1 MRSRR
6 GGRQFEAARTG
17 GGVLESP
24 AAGKA
29 QSGSAA
35 KAATTLEQPWPLRR
49 SEEVGDGGGE
59 AAVKNCKGKPGEARK
74 GQGKRQQADLGGRRT
89 TSEESSTGC
98 SERRHGVHN
107 RTGLIPP
114 VDNFGE
120 QADPSAADVEEV
132 EDVVRSKKKG
142 GSRIKLGNFAPEE
155 DVIVVKSRLE
165 MSWDPIINTLQKKE
179 NFWQRITKRY
189 NENRGQYPE
198 RTLRSIQSRWERIK
212 QESEK
217 IAGFLAE
224 NASGKSDA
232 DKTSEAA
239 ATYAGVEGHN
249 FQFMH
254 CWELLKDEPKWQEM
268 MQKGVRD
275 AAADRFGDH
284 IPQGLNTINLD
295 DDNPAA
301 AASRKR
307 PMGTDAVKASRKKNC
322 SSVSMSSSEYASSN
336 HSHHPDGNHSFGGNP
351 SSYQGPCFAYQ
362 GAPAMHPPQSAE
374 GVFHPPQIGLITP
387 VDNFGEQADPSA
399 ADVEEVEDITRSK
412 KKDGSRTKLSNFA
425 PEEDVSIVKSRLEI
439 SCEPII
445 NTGHKKENFWQRVTK
460 RYNENRGRYPER
472 TRRSIESRWE
482 KIKQESEKF
491 AGFLAESIRVNA
503 SGKSDADKTSEAA
516 ATYAGVEGHNF
527 QFMHCWELL
536 KDEPKWRDM
545 IQKGGQHAAADR
557 SGDHIPQGLNTINL
571 DDDDPAAAASRKRP
585 MGRDTAKASRK
596 NCSSVSMSSSEYA
609 STNHSHHPDGNHSFG
624 GNPSSYQGP
633 WFAYQ
638 GAPAM
643 HPPPSAE
650 GVFHPPQTGLICP
663 VDDFGEQAD
672 PSAAD
677 VEEVEDIIRSKKK
690 DGSRTKLS
698 NFAPEEDVSI
708 VKSRLEISCE
718 PIINTGHKKENFWQ
732 RVTKRYNENRG
743 RYPERTRRSIES
755 RWEKIKQES
764 EKFAGFLA
772 ESIRVNASG
781 KSDAD
786 KTSEAAATYAVV
798 EGHNFQFMHCW
809 ELLKDEPKWRD
820 MIQKGGQHAAADRSG
835 DHIPQGLNTI
845 NLGDDDPAAAA
856 SRKRPMG
863 RDTAKASRKNCSS
876 VSTSSS
882 EYASKMQE
890 ISLQKMSIWQDENCN
905 TGDRL
910 DQLATIEEKR
920 YDELREHNKSI
931 LQLEHEK
938 IRIMRDKLD
947 MQMREKERERE
958 EREKKEDERILKIDL
973 DSCTPELRAYYQA
986 LREEIMEKLAARR
999 TRNQRS

>member
-1 MRSRR
+1 MYNGIGLQTPR
-6 GGRQFEAARTG
+6 GSGTSGHVQSNKFLANPRPSSFSEAGGCGIPNPAPTGIDGTRKPNKDILEHDRKRQVELRLLVLGDELEEQGYTEAEIEERIEEERKAAEIEAAAEEEEGR
-17 GGVLESP
+17 P
-24 AAGKA
+24 CA
-29 QSGSAA
+29 QS
-35 KAATTLEQPWPLRR
+35 
-49 SEEVGDGGGE
+49 
-59 AAVKNCKGKPGEARK
+59 KG
-74 GQGKRQQADLGGRRT
+74 
-89 TSEESSTGC
+89 
-98 SERRHGVHN
+98 
-107 RTGLIPP
+107 TGLIPP

-224 NASGKSDA
+224 
-232 DKTSEAA
+232 
-239 ATYAGVEGHN
+239 
-249 FQFMH
+249 
-254 CWELLKDEPKWQEM
+254 
-268 MQKGVRD
+268 
-275 AAADRFGDH
+275 
-284 IPQGLNTINLD
+284 
-295 DDNPAA
+295 
-301 AASRKR
+301 
-307 PMGTDAVKASRKKNC
+307 
-322 SSVSMSSSEYASSN
+322 
-336 HSHHPDGNHSFGGNP
+336 
-351 SSYQGPCFAYQ
+351 
-362 GAPAMHPPQSAE
+362 
-374 GVFHPPQIGLITP
+374 
-387 VDNFGEQADPSA
+387 
-399 ADVEEVEDITRSK
+399 
-412 KKDGSRTKLSNFA
+412 
-425 PEEDVSIVKSRLEI
+425 
-439 SCEPII
+439 
-445 NTGHKKENFWQRVTK
+445 
-460 RYNENRGRYPER
+460 
-472 TRRSIESRWE
+472 
-482 KIKQESEKF
+482 
-491 AGFLAESIRVNA
+491 NA